1 MVGARN
7 EGGIEG
13 LLEEDG
19 WIPEILAENSRETTW
34 AINQVELR
42 PSVPQ
47 IVVVEMGT
55 NPSPLVRN
63 FAAEVR
69 ELVDALV
76 QRGAKRIY
84 WIPPEA
90 LDPQR
95 YAERAQ
101 IIHNAASS
109 TLIVSG
115 WPDVLLN
122 NPYWFQADGLHLTQE
137 GYRQLALYVRDELTR

>member
-7 EGGIEG
+7 EGAMEG

-63 FAAEVR
+63 FAAEVQ

-101 IIHNAASS
+101 IVRDAASS

-115 WPDVLLN
+115 WPAVLVN

-137 GYRQLALYVRDELTR
+137 GYRQLALYVRDELAG